1 MSSEYL
7 EPYVKPEK
15 EKLEEQVER
24 IADSFERIVQLMDRI
39 NKNCT
44 SIVNIL
50 RKGK

>member
-15 EKLEEQVER
+15 EKLEEQMER
-24 IADSFERIVQLMDRI
+24 IADSFEKMTQSLDRI
-39 NKNCT
+39 NKNMT